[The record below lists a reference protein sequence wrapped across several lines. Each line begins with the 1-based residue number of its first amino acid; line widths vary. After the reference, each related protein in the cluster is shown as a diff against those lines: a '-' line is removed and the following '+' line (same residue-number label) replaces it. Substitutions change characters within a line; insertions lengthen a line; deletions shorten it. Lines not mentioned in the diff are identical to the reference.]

1 MKAKWFSFGCLTS
14 IIVLVIIFIT
24 SITAISR
31 MSKGLADNF
40 RIKKTAPGS
49 FLHLKLSGSIA
60 TYNEFDNSAF
70 NQTMPATH
78 EIVQKIRKAADDK
91 NIDGILLEPRYIAC
105 GYANLNEIMAALED
119 FRAADKPVYAYLDFT
134 FNQDYYLAS
143 IADRIYLNPSA
154 SAGILLTGVG
164 GNVLF
169 YKDLLDK
176 IGVEVNVVH
185 AGKYKGAGETFS
197 RTGFSEPVKK
207 NLNRL
212 YDSYYSKILEVIA
225 ANRSLSAE
233 EIRFIY
239 ESREDLFISQEKAL
253 EYNLVDE
260 LLFRN
265 ELLTDL
271 NLDEKLVSLDQ
282 FQSFSKIPA
291 GYKIAVVYA
300 QGNIA
305 PSNSFAARSNL
316 SASKIN
322 PILDKLQKDNSIK
335 AIVLRVNS
343 PGGSALISEVITN
356 KISQV
361 MKHKPVVISMGNVA
375 ASGGYYISSNSDY
388 IFADDFTITGS
399 IGVVSMLMN
408 INELADKFGVSVED
422 MGRGKFADAFSIY
435 EKPGKAEIE
444 GLRNSIEKTYIEF
457 KSRVSEGRSMP
468 IEEIEKIAQG
478 QVWSSNDALENGLID
493 EIGLLSDAIKKAAE
507 LAGASSYK
515 VAYYPQQKNFLE
527 ELLKEK
533 LELDIAAKLLESTV
547 PEELK
552 IDKAKSIFE
561 NIKDDPI
568 QTIMPFEIEIK

>member
-14 IIVLVIIFIT
+14 IIVIVIIFIT

-31 MSKGLADNF
+31 MSKGLVDNF

-49 FLHLKLSGSIA
+49 FLYLKLSGSIA
-60 TYNEFDNSAF
+60 TYNEYDNSAF

-78 EIVQKIRKAADDK
+78 EIVQKIRKAAADA
-91 NIDGILLEPRYIAC
+91 NIAGILLEPRNIAC

-271 NLDEKLVSLDQ
+271 NLEDKLVSLAQ
-282 FQSFSKIPA
+282 YKSFSKIPA
-291 GYKIAVVYA
+291 GYKIAVVYT

-305 PSNSFAARSNL
+305 PSNSFAARTNL

-375 ASGGYYISSNSDY
+375 ASGGYYISSISDY

-408 INELADKFGVSVED
+408 INELAEKFGVSVED
-422 MGRGKFADAFSIY
+422 MGRGKFVDAFSMY

-533 LELDIAAKLLESTV
+533 LELDIAAKFLELTV

-552 IDKAKSIFE
+552 IDEAKLFFE